1 MKFMGDV
8 MSKSQDVSVTEL
20 YYAKRQISSENE
32 ALDGEPERTLISH
45 AHVLVSGIT
54 EMKS

>member
-20 YYAKRQISSENE
+20 YYSKRQLSSENE
-32 ALDGEPERTLISH
+32 ALDGERERTLISH